1 MRVLL
6 ATDGSKDANTACEWL
21 SGLPLPGET
30 QMMVLSVAALPLPLA
45 DARTVKV
52 LRDAALSDAH
62 RIAEDAQKCLTSR
75 FSETT
80 IRVSEGDPREEIIRT
95 AEEWQAHLLVV
106 GARGLGAIRG
116 LFLGSV
122 SRAVVHHA
130 PCPVLVVKG
139 HPRPFRKAL
148 VGVDGSEH
156 ALRAVEFLA
165 SLALNSGVGV
175 RLIHVL
181 EPLRFPS
188 SAPRFIRA
196 QLEAA
201 LEELKEERRAKAEAA
216 LATAAAKLKGKV
228 GSVEPSIVEGI
239 PGDKIVASAEEDGAD
254 LVVVGAR
261 GLGGIYLLL
270 GSVSERVLT
279 TAHCPVLIV
288 RPGKT
293 PGKT

>member
-6 ATDGSKDANTACEWL
+6 ATDGSKDATTACEWL
-21 SGLPLPGET
+21 STLSLPAAT
-30 QMMVLSVAALPLPLA
+30 QAMVFTVAALPLPLV
-45 DARTVKV
+45 DLRTAKV
-52 LRDAALSDAH
+52 LRDAALTDAR
-62 RIAEDAQKCLTSR
+62 RIAEEARKCLGSR
-75 FSETT
+75 FPETT
-80 IRVSEGDPREEIIRT
+80 IRVSEGDPREEIVRT
-95 AEEWQAHLLVV
+95 ADEWEADLLVV
-106 GARGLGAIRG
+106 GARGLGAIKG
-116 LFLGSV
+116 LLLGSV

-139 HPRPFRKAL
+139 RPRTIKSAL

-165 SLALNSGVGV
+165 SLALNDGLRV
-175 RLIHVL
+175 RLVHVL

-201 LEELKEERRAKAEAA
+201 LEEIKQERRAKAEAA

-228 GSVEPSIVEGI
+228 GAVELSITEGI
-239 PGDKIVASAEEDGAD
+239 PGDRIVASASEEGAD
-254 LVVVGAR
+254 LVIVGAR
-261 GLGGIYLLL
+261 GLGRIHLLL

-279 TAHCPVLIV
+279 TAPCPVLIV
-288 RPGKT
+288 KPGRGPGKA
-293 PGKT
+293 